1 MWKFA
6 SKTYPCPISLT
17 AGLLSSK
24 WRTNVLWLIW
34 SGTNRFNFIS
44 RELPQVNQGALIRF
58 LRELES
64 DGLVV
69 RKEYGRRP
77 APVEYSLTEWGRAH
91 GESVEEDSRP

>member
-1 MWKFA
+1 
-6 SKTYPCPISLT
+6 
-17 AGLLSSK
+17 
-24 WRTNVLWLIW
+24 VLWLIW

-44 RELPQVNQGALIRF
+44 RELPQVNQGALMRV

-77 APVEYSLTEWGRAH
+77 APVEYSLTELGLSLGPLLAQLAEWGRAH